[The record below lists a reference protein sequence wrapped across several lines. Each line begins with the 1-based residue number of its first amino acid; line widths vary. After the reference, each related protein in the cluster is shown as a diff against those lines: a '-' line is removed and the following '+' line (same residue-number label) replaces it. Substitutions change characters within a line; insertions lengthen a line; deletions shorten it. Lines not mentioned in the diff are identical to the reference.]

1 MAMTA
6 EGVPIDLETVPVR
19 VDNIHIQGLGRTKDD
34 FVTQAVDD
42 LFKANTFNEMV
53 FKASEVQR
61 RLEKLGCFRN
71 VGIVIDTSKGEN
83 ASDNGYEVKQ
93 LID

>member
-1 MAMTA
+1 M
-6 EGVPIDLETVPVR
+6 
-19 VDNIHIQGLGRTKDD
+19 K
-34 FVTQAVDD
+34 F
-42 LFKANTFNEMV
+42 ANNYKFRIVNLQMV

-83 ASDNGYEVKQ
+83 ASQDGYEVRQ
-93 LID
+93 F